1 MQKHWW
7 LMRNILATVLL
18 STSVLLSAP
27 LTKKGKRY
35 TLYAKTVQNEGNC
48 IVASDGI
55 VIYNKD
61 STFSADKAIYDQKKQ
76 IITLSGNVV
85 LFFQGKM
92 INKTD
97 LVRYDLKH
105 NTFITSNVFIK
116 EADSDIWIRSKKLRA
131 NKKNFYVKS
140 ASLSSCPS
148 QAPDWQIKFSSAH
161 LHKDKSYVSLYNPR
175 FYLGKVPV
183 LYLPWIAF
191 PTIHKRKSG
200 LLKPIIGFENS
211 ENLLFMQPIFI
222 APSKSWDIQLN
233 PQVRLNRGLGL
244 YSTFRFADSPYS
256 KGHLTLGVFDEKKKY
271 ASSHNLKNSVHKG
284 ASFYYENEAPFTKF
298 IKDNPYSYKDG
309 LLIDI
314 TTLNDIDYVNLK
326 DDNKY
331 AVDKLITS
339 KLNYYVSGYQDYFG
353 AYAKYFI
360 DTEKISNKE
369 TLQTLPSLQY
379 HKFSTILGMQN
390 FLYTI
395 DYKFKNSYRREGLGA
410 HQHEISLPFVFTV
423 PLFKNY
429 LNLSMSENLY
439 FSHVSYT
446 DANSSIQNA
455 RYLSNYHQI
464 ALESDLLKPYQNSI
478 HNIQLSLAL
487 NLPSFN
493 REKGYFADFIPFN
506 LEQKSII
513 IKMNNYLYNLNG
525 TNYLIDRFVQRY
537 FYDKEF
543 KQFNQA
549 ENEVI
554 YQYSNN
560 LSLRNA
566 LIYSYEFHK
575 LKKIQSGV
583 RYNDDTYNIRLD
595 HTYNDAP
602 NETKINFFSGD
613 FLRVIDKR
621 YSFYSGLD
629 YDLDHHFTKEW
640 RIGLDMHK
648 KCWSY
653 QLRYK
658 ESVTPSLTSGGTE
671 SITKRGIYLMVRF
684 AHIGGV
690 NYKYVQDVNTKVLNE
705 DGFEPQPQ
713 NVPILKPTSDD
724 NVSQPKG

>member
-1 MQKHWW
+1 
-7 LMRNILATVLL
+7 MRSILTLILVL
-18 STSVLLSAP
+18 SSLLNSAP
-27 LTKKGKRY
+27 VSKKGKKY
-35 TLYAKTVQNEGNC
+35 TLYAQELQNEGDKVIANN
-48 IVASDGI
+48 GI
-55 VIYNKD
+55 VLYNKD
-61 STFSADKAIYDQKKQ
+61 STFSADQAIYDQKKQ
-76 IITLSGNVV
+76 VITLKGNVV

-92 INKTD
+92 INKTN

-105 NTFITSNVFIK
+105 NTFLTSHVFIQ
-116 EADSDIWIRSKKLRA
+116 EADSDIWIKSAKLRA
-131 NKKNFYVKS
+131 NKNNFYIKS
-140 ASLSSCPS
+140 ASLSSCPGEE
-148 QAPDWQIKFSSAH
+148 PDWQIKFSSAH

-175 FYLGKVPV
+175 FYLGKVPI

-191 PTIHKRKSG
+191 PTNHKRKTG
-200 LLKPIIGFENS
+200 LLKPVIGFENS

-222 APSKSWDIQLN
+222 APSKSWDLQLD
-233 PQVRLNRGLGL
+233 PQIRLNRGMGM
-244 YSTFRFADSPYS
+244 YGTFRFADSAYS
-256 KGHLTLGVFDEKKKY
+256 HGSLTLGGFHEKSKY

-284 ASFYYENEAPFTKF
+284 ASFYYKNEAPFTKY
-298 IKDNPYSYKDG
+298 IKENPYSYKDG
-309 LLIDI
+309 LLVDV

-339 KLNYYVSGYQDYFG
+339 KINYYISGYKDYFG

-360 DTEKISNKE
+360 DTEKISNKD

-379 HKFSTILGMQN
+379 HKFSSVLGMQN

-410 HQHEISLPFVFTV
+410 YQHELSLPLIFTV
-423 PLFKNY
+423 PMFDNF
-429 LNLSMSENLY
+429 LNLSLSENLY
-439 FSHVSYT
+439 LSQVNYT
-446 DANSSIQNA
+446 DANETVHNA

-464 ALESDLLKPYQNSI
+464 AFESDLIKRYQDTV
-478 HNIQLSLAL
+478 HNMQISLRL

-493 REKGYFADFIPFN
+493 RKRGYFADFIPFN
-506 LEQKSII
+506 LAQKSII
-513 IKMNNYLYNLNG
+513 LKVNNYLYNNDG
-525 TNYLIDRFVQRY
+525 TNFLIDRFVQQY
-537 FYDKEF
+537 FYDKAY

-583 RYNDDTYNIRLD
+583 RYHNGVYNLRLD

-613 FLRVIDKR
+613 FSRVIDRR
-621 YSFYSGLD
+621 YSLHAGLD
-629 YDLDHHFTKEW
+629 YDLDNAFTKEW
-640 RIGLDMHK
+640 RIGVNMHK

-671 SITKRGIYLMVRF
+671 SVTKRGIYLLVQF

-690 NYKYVQDVNTKVLNE
+690 NYKYVKDISTRALDEN
-705 DGFEPQPQ
+705 DFESQSQ
-713 NVPILKPTSDD
+713 IVPISEPLSDN
-724 NVSQPKG
+724 NVSQ